1 MLANAGDCFIAL
13 LDFISV
19 LTDAVDDVRT
29 LSTAVDGISKNAIL
43 NARFFRPPPP
53 PAYEFSMGCLYC
65 YGHSE
70 NAT

>member
-29 LSTAVDGISKNAIL
+29 LSTAVDGISEN
-43 NARFFRPPPP
+43 
-53 PAYEFSMGCLYC
+53 LYP
-65 YGHSE
+65 E
-70 NAT
+70 I